1 MLWSVCCVHI
11 WTTEP
16 TTCTCKARTPVTLH
30 AVIVISLLGP
40 VAHACHSHE
49 CSLRFFVMPVH
60 RTYTSI
66 RGTHASVSLAS
77 GIGCSVIASFLFSS
91 FCCSSVSVLFC
102 VPHWMSSPATNGIC
116 GKSSESFTQTQHWF
130 SASDIRP
137 HGILAFSCCLPSSCA
152 LLLFSTRQ
160 RVSMDSI

>member
-1 MLWSVCCVHI
+1 MRSAVRVCFSVSGEVLHGPQSWVSSCLLWSVCCVHI

-16 TTCTCKARTPVTLH
+16 TPCTCKARTPVTLH

-66 RGTHASVSLAS
+66 RGTHASESLAS
-77 GIGCSVIASFLFSS
+77 GIGCSVIASFLFFSFLLFFSFYSANYFPPRVWRLVAVCFLSS
-91 FCCSSVSVLFC
+91 DCHNSLFSVSY
-102 VPHWMSSPATNGIC
+102 
-116 GKSSESFTQTQHWF
+116 
-130 SASDIRP
+130 
-137 HGILAFSCCLPSSCA
+137 
-152 LLLFSTRQ
+152 STFDYTP
-160 RVSMDSI
+160 MAY